1 MKMEVRVFTASPILV
16 DEITD
21 WFKGQEP
28 RIPITVSVVER
39 EGESRIAVYALFLD
53 APVVSSV
60 AAGDALALGFQPG
73 SSAHLV
79 GYATEALDLLEK
91 WKALNDS
98 EAWVFPPELT
108 AKTAELLKKAGR
120 A

>member
-21 WFKGQEP
+21 WFKSQEP

-39 EGESRIAVYALFLD
+39 TDESRIAVYALFLD
-53 APVVSSV
+53 APVVVTS
-60 AAGDALALGFQPG
+60 AAVGDAVLGTG
-73 SSAHLV
+73 LE
-79 GYATEALDLLEK
+79 TEALDLLDQWAHWMRSMK
-91 WKALNDS
+91 PAP
-98 EAWVFPPELT
+98 EAEELH